1 MLLFSE
7 YDQSLK
13 NISISQ
19 PIVDVD
25 IEDSNSVIIRYP
37 KFKRV
42 THLILS
48 FDAQNLFL
56 KEKSGYGYFMDLE
69 NILQEQEDKTNNGYF
84 VLGITSNSSRKM
96 QYNPY
101 PRVRGTNYAVKHID
115 NIMNDFLPQI
125 IGDYDIDYNYVNK
138 IVLGSSM
145 GGLMSFKTSILYPQF
160 DNVISFSPA
169 FWYGFP
175 GIEEDLQYLS
185 QNTLCNLSVGT
196 DEGEIFGDEARNIF
210 PNEWELDFSNNDN
223 FYISGV
229 NRILEI
235 LKQRNIKTNFVFQD
249 SGKHNEETWSFIFKE
264 TVGLRKSIW
273 IHNSRR
279 DV

>member
-7 YDQSLK
+7 YNRSLK

-25 IEDSNSVIIRYP
+25 IEDTNSLIIRYP
-37 KFKRV
+37 KLKRV

-48 FDAQNLFL
+48 YDAQNLFL
-56 KEKSGYGYFMDLE
+56 KQKNGYGYFMDLE
-69 NILQEQEDKTNNGYF
+69 NTLQVFEDNTNNGYF
-84 VLGITSNSSRKM
+84 VIGVTSNSSRKK

-101 PRVRGTNYAVKHID
+101 PRVGGANYAIKHID

-125 IGDYDIDYNYVNK
+125 IEDYDVDYSYVKK

-160 DNVISFSPA
+160 DNVVSFSPA
-169 FWYGFP
+169 FWYGYP

-185 QNTLCNLSVGT
+185 QNTLCNLSVGS

-210 PNEWELDFSNNDN
+210 PNEWELDFSSNDN

-229 NRILEI
+229 NKILNI

-249 SGKHNEETWSFIFKE
+249 SGKHNEETWSCIFKE
-264 TVGLRKSIW
+264 FLKSL
-273 IHNSRR
+273 
-279 DV
+279 

>member
-25 IEDSNSVIIRYP
+25 IEDTNSLIIRYP

-48 FDAQNLFL
+48 YDAQNLFT
-56 KEKSGYGYFMDLE
+56 KEISGYGYFMDLE
-69 NILQEQEDKTNNGYF
+69 NTLQEQEDNTENGYF
-84 VLGITSNSSRKM
+84 VIGVTSNSSRKK

-101 PRVRGTNYAVKHID
+101 PRLGGRNHAIKHID

-125 IGDYDIDYNYVNK
+125 IGDYDIDYSYVKK

-145 GGLMSFKTSILYPQF
+145 GGLMSFKTSIMYPQF
-160 DNVISFSPA
+160 DNVVSFSPA
-169 FWYGFP
+169 FWYGYP

-185 QNTLCNLSVGT
+185 QSTLCNLSVGS
-196 DEGEIFGDEARNIF
+196 DEGEIFGDEVRNIF
-210 PNEWELDFSNNDN
+210 PNEWELDFSSNDN

-229 NRILEI
+229 NKILEI

-249 SGKHNEETWSFIFKE
+249 SGKHNEKTWSRIFKE
-264 TVGLRKSIW
+264 FLRSL
-273 IHNSRR
+273 
-279 DV
+279 

>member
-25 IEDSNSVIIRYP
+25 IEDTNSVIIRYP

-42 THLILS
+42 THFILS

-84 VLGITSNSSRKM
+84 VLGVTSNSSRKM

-101 PRVRGTNYAVKHID
+101 PRVKGTNYAVKHID

-196 DEGEIFGDEARNIF
+196 DEGEIFGDEAKNIF

-235 LKQRNIKTNFVFQD
+235 LKERNIKTNFVFQD

-264 TVGLRKSIW
+264 FLKSL
-273 IHNSRR
+273 
-279 DV
+279 

>member
-7 YDQSLK
+7 YNQSLK

-25 IEDSNSVIIRYP
+25 IEDTNSVIIRYP

-42 THLILS
+42 THFILS

-56 KEKSGYGYFMDLE
+56 KEKSDYGYFMDLE
-69 NILQEQEDKTNNGYF
+69 KILQEQEDKTNNGYF
-84 VLGITSNSSRKM
+84 VLGVTSNSSRKM

-101 PRVRGTNYAVKHID
+101 PRVKGTNYAVKHID

-125 IGDYDIDYNYVNK
+125 IGDYEIDYDYVNK

-175 GIEEDLQYLS
+175 GIEDDLQYLS

-196 DEGEIFGDEARNIF
+196 DEGEIFGDEVRNIF

-264 TVGLRKSIW
+264 FLKSL
-273 IHNSRR
+273 
-279 DV
+279 